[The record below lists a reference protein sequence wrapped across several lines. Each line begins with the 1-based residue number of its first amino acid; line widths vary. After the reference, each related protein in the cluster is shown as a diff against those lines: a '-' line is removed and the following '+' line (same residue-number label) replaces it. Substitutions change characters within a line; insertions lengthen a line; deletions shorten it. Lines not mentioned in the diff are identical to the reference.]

1 MAQQIGIYKELQKL
15 AISTV
20 SAPNGGVKVVN
31 ADGLTL
37 DILNEVVAETS
48 RSWRQ
53 VQDFSKHFSQPG
65 VHATAETVWR
75 YIRENIRYQLDPLGV
90 QYIKTPARV
99 IADGFADCKGYSI
112 LASSL
117 LNCLGI
123 ENKLRFV
130 AYNEAKKISHVY
142 VVVFDGS
149 KEILLDACLPQFNTE
164 KPYTHKI
171 DKMTRIVRLSGPE
184 DYISAT
190 PVEIEPGVTS
200 EADFELQ
207 LLRERLQLEKQIA
220 QEINGIGTLLDR
232 TYDYNLDMVENA
244 LAEIRGIGQIGFLR
258 RIFKRKK
265 GGTKVGNFLRK
276 VTRPIKKATKVV
288 SRAVTAPARLLAK
301 GVLEV
306 MLPKAAPFFLY
317 LFVTNRQT
325 LASMPAKAKR
335 KRRKAEGISKFIIN
349 VIGMKQNHF
358 MGIIRNGIMKH
369 YRRTPEQVLSKMM
382 KGRAITG
389 IGEPVTIITAVVGI
403 LTKLFQVFKKKPSEG
418 TPTIN
423 DMPDSSDWASLADTA
438 QKRLPAPPKPKPKVV
453 LAPRTTTQ
461 TSQSSTGTSSVRTA
475 APTQTTAARTTSSTS
490 TATAP
495 ASYSTTSEESYN
507 EPETQGKDNTMLYVG
522 GAALLGLMLLKN

>member
-1 MAQQIGIYKELQKL
+1 MARTINFQNLHKL
-15 AISTV
+15 GARMV
-20 SAPNGGVKVVN
+20 NAPDGGVKEVN

-48 RSWRQ
+48 RSWKQ
-53 VQDFSKHFSQPG
+53 VQDFSKYFRG
-65 VHATAETVWR
+65 ANVYATAEAVWQ
-75 YIRENIRYQLDPLGV
+75 YIRENIRYQLDPLGI

-190 PVEIEPGVTS
+190 PVEVEPGVTS

-232 TYDYNLDMVENA
+232 SYDYNIDMVENA

-258 RIFKRKK
+258 RIFRRKK
-265 GGTKVGNFLRK
+265 GGTKVGNFLRR
-276 VTRPIKKATKVV
+276 VTRPIKKAAKVVTKV
-288 SRAVTAPARLLAK
+288 VTAPARLAAK
-301 GVLEV
+301 GILELT
-306 MLPKAAPFFLY
+306 LPKAAPFFLY
-317 LFVTNRQT
+317 LFVANRKT
-325 LASMPAKAKR
+325 LASMPTKAKR
-335 KRRKAEGISKFIIN
+335 KRKKAEGISKFIVN
-349 VIGMKQNHF
+349 TIGMKQTHF

-382 KGRAITG
+382 KGRAING
-389 IGEPVTIITAVVGI
+389 IGEPITIITAVVGI
-403 LTKLFQVFKKKPSEG
+403 ITKLFSVFRKKPSEG
-418 TPTIN
+418 NPTVN
-423 DMPDSSDWASLADTA
+423 DMPDSSDWASLANTA
-438 QKRLPAPPKPKPKVV
+438 QSLIPSAPKAKTGIVQAPRLPAP
-453 LAPRTTTQ
+453 
-461 TSQSSTGTSSVRTA
+461 TSQSSSLIKTA
-475 APTQTTAARTTSSTS
+475 AQPTATRTTSSYAS
-490 TATAP
+490 TTAP
-495 ASYSTTSEESYN
+495 ASYSETSEPTA
-507 EPETQGKDNTMLYVG
+507 PETQGKDNTMLYVG
-522 GAALLGLMLLKN
+522 GAALLGFMLLK